1 MSRIGPEQAQNSVP
15 PCPVHCPPGV
25 RRNAAVGDAR
35 PGRVGHARPHAH
47 LPDACPC
54 CSLSG
59 LVKPE
64 TLPRLS
70 ASLSLALGRL
80 HALLAAASSM
90 DGWPSSATAAF
101 LPQRST
107 AAQAELA
114 ATFAR
119 PSRARS
125 AVSSPSLAAGTVSP
139 LEQPRRAA
147 CSRGHGAVGCLEPS
161 RAAPRYT
168 RTRLCS
174 TSTPPPWEGHHHRAA
189 ASPPPVSRCS
199 AWPHLL
205 GPPRCE
211 PRLPTGAHGSPEPPS
226 TLGRRWHGSP
236 PVKTA
241 TPTACSVLIRD
252 QGPRAQIRRNGRT

>member
-15 PCPVHCPPGV
+15 PCPIHCPLGV

-35 PGRVGHARPHAH
+35 PGRVGHARLHAH

-59 LVKPE
+59 LTKPE

-70 ASLSLALGRL
+70 ASLS
-80 HALLAAASSM
+80 LAAASSM

-107 AAQAELA
+107 AVQAELV

-119 PSRARS
+119 LCQARS
-125 AVSSPSLAAGTVSP
+125 AVSLPSLAAGTVSP

-147 CSRGHGAVGCLEPS
+147 CSHGHGAVGCLEPS
-161 RAAPRYT
+161 RAAPRV
-168 RTRLCS
+168 RADPLMLHLHS
-174 TSTPPPWEGHHHRAA
+174 TAIGRPSPPGYRFSAAGEPLLRVAPPPWATTVRA
-189 ASPPPVSRCS
+189 
-199 AWPHLL
+199 
-205 GPPRCE
+205 
-211 PRLPTGAHGSPEPPS
+211 
-226 TLGRRWHGSP
+226 
-236 PVKTA
+236 TA
-241 TPTACSVLIRD
+241 TH
-252 QGPRAQIRRNGRT
+252 GRARFP

>member
-35 PGRVGHARPHAH
+35 PGRVGHARLHAH
-47 LPDACPC
+47 LPDARPC
-54 CSLSG
+54 CSLSD
-59 LVKPE
+59 LAKPE
-64 TLPRLS
+64 MLPRLS

-107 AAQAELA
+107 AVQAELA
-114 ATFAR
+114 TTFAR

-161 RAAPRYT
+161 RAAPRV
-168 RTRLCS
+168 RADPLVLHLHS
-174 TSTPPPWEGHHHRAA
+174 TAMGRPSPPGCCFSAAGEPLLRVAPPPRATTMRA
-189 ASPPPVSRCS
+189 
-199 AWPHLL
+199 
-205 GPPRCE
+205 
-211 PRLPTGAHGSPEPPS
+211 
-226 TLGRRWHGSP
+226 
-236 PVKTA
+236 TA
-241 TPTACSVLIRD
+241 TH
-252 QGPRAQIRRNGRT
+252 GRARFP